1 MTGAIKRKTNLLLN
15 IHYSDTQYICTCI
28 CLYIFK
34 GLDLVKSV
42 PEELWTKV
50 RDIIQEAMNKTV
62 PKKNKSKKAKQ
73 LSEEASQIV
82 EE

>member
-1 MTGAIKRKTNLLLN
+1 M
-15 IHYSDTQYICTCI
+15 
-28 CLYIFK
+28 YIFK

-42 PEELWTKV
+42 PEGLWTEV
-50 RDIIQEAMNKTV
+50 QDIIQKAMSKTV

>member
-1 MTGAIKRKTNLLLN
+1 MTGTIKRKTNLLLN

-28 CLYIFK
+28 CLYIK

-42 PEELWTKV
+42 PEELWTEV

-62 PKKNKSKKAKQ
+62 PKKNKSKKTKQ